1 MTEHI
6 QRVQPVA
13 DQVLSIIR
21 QRIRDRV
28 YGPENRMPAES
39 ELALELGVSRA
50 TIRSA
55 MAALAA
61 EKVVVRRQGD
71 GTYINRRFLETSTHF
86 GAISEF
92 TSMIR
97 SSGNEPSIKALK
109 TFVRPAVQVEMD
121 SLEISEG
128 SNVVV
133 LVRLFLADGQPA
145 IYSIDSVPESQ
156 MCRPLTLADIEEPL
170 PIFFRRFCN
179 QEFTYG
185 ISTLSAQDA
194 PDEVADAFQLQRN
207 SSVLRMSEVFYNAH
221 DKPLV
226 YAVNFFNES
235 RFQLRVARSFD

>member
-1 MTEHI
+1 MSEHI

-28 YGPENRMPAES
+28 YGPDDRMPAES
-39 ELALELGVSRA
+39 ELALEMGVSRA

-61 EKVVVRRQGD
+61 EKIVVRRQGD

-97 SSGNEPSIKALK
+97 SSGSVPSIKAIN
-109 TFVRPAVQVEMD
+109 TFSRPAVQAELD
-121 SLEISEG
+121 SLELQPG

-133 LVRLFLADGQPA
+133 LVRLFLADNQPA
-145 IYSIDSVPESQ
+145 IYSMDSVPEAQ
-156 MCRPLTLADIEEPL
+156 MCQKLSLTDIEEPL
-170 PIFFRRFCN
+170 PNFFRRFCS

-185 ISTLSAQDA
+185 ISSLSAQNPPPEVVEAFCLPPNA
-194 PDEVADAFQLQRN
+194 P
-207 SSVLRMSEVFYNAH
+207 VLRMCEVFFNAH
-221 DKPLV
+221 DHPLV
-226 YAVNFFNES
+226 YAVNYFNES
-235 RFQLRVARSFD
+235 VFQLRVARSFD